1 MIKPFTITIREVR
14 EKEITID
21 AVTIDEAIEAVEYLY
36 SVGNFALT
44 NDDIEDV
51 DFIGYEEGLED
62 L

>member
-1 MIKPFTITIREVR
+1 MNKPFTITIREVR

-51 DFIGYEEGLED
+51 DFVGYEEGLED